1 MKYWRSIAGSLACG
15 VVLCTASGGF
25 AGASTE
31 APARS
36 AVMARDFGSQYQQ
49 NLDRTLSMVNG
60 DSIAS
65 FFLNLAKDPVK
76 NFVMEKLGFETT
88 SSQLRDLASKL
99 NALHDQLNEFEKRVT
114 GLIVDLQLTAA
125 VTEAN
130 HAADGL
136 GTFYL
141 QYFSVLGTDLVNL
154 KAAQDKGDTQEI
166 ATALKQ
172 YNTDKDQFVSTAAN
186 RGLDAR
192 ILQLRHAFDPG
203 SGATG
208 LLKAVG
214 TSLLQRHQY
223 LTPADSDTERAIYV
237 YYEENQA
244 LAAWMTC
251 EMDIARNH
259 LELVQPVVTE
269 FEAAVAAQRNPDTP
283 NGLPPLLPKWTML
296 DRGTNQATYLD
307 SRNKMMYTD
316 TRENQA
322 VWAPDQAGFTSAD
335 PAQVPRVLA
344 EYNRI
349 AWEGFSNWAVPSQA
363 EVYAIFNELGPQR
376 EPLTI
381 DVYLQRLNLN
391 ISGADFIW
399 TRDAAQR
406 WVTVYDTG
414 RGLTYRL
421 NAYEGISLR
430 NLSADEHPRLC
441 GSDGTLRDPCRFSA
455 ASEVVARYNA
465 AKGGVYLIRNS
476 GNIRYF

>member
-1 MKYWRSIAGSLACG
+1 MKFWRSVAGSLACG
-15 VVLCTASGGF
+15 VVI
-25 AGASTE
+25 AGASSGLAEASTA
-31 APARS
+31 APAQP
-36 AVMARDFGSQYQQ
+36 AATAREFGSQYQQ
-49 NLDRTLSMVNG
+49 DLTRTLAMVNG

-65 FFLNLAKDPVK
+65 FFLNLAKDPAK

-88 SSQLRDLASKL
+88 SSQLRDLATKL
-99 NALHDQLNEFEKRVT
+99 NALHAQLDEFEKRVT

-154 KAAQDKGDTQEI
+154 KVAQDKGDPQEI

-172 YNTDKDQFVSTAAN
+172 YNTDKDVFVSTAAN

-208 LLKAVG
+208 LMKAVG
-214 TSLLQRHQY
+214 TSLLQRHEY

-259 LELVQPVVTE
+259 LELVQQVVTE

-283 NGLPPLLPKWTML
+283 NGLPPVLPKWTML
-296 DRGTNQATYLD
+296 DRGTNSATMLD
-307 SRNKMMYTD
+307 SRNKPMYTD
-316 TRENQA
+316 TRVNQA
-322 VWAPDQAGFTSAD
+322 VWAPDEPAFASAD

-349 AWEGFSNWAVPSQA
+349 AWEG
-363 EVYAIFNELGPQR
+363 
-376 EPLTI
+376 LT
-381 DVYLQRLNLN
+381 R
-391 ISGADFIW
+391 
-399 TRDAAQR
+399 
-406 WVTVYDTG
+406 
-414 RGLTYRL
+414 
-421 NAYEGISLR
+421 
-430 NLSADEHPRLC
+430 PRLTRYSTSSARSAMRARSRSTSS
-441 GSDGTLRDPCRFSA
+441 GSTSISA
-455 ASEVVARYNA
+455 GPTS
-465 AKGGVYLIRNS
+465 S
-476 GNIRYF
+476 GPGMSPSAG

>member
-1 MKYWRSIAGSLACG
+1 MKYWRSVAGSLVCG
-15 VVLCTASGGF
+15 VVF
-25 AGASTE
+25 AGASSGLAQANTA
-31 APARS
+31 APARP
-36 AVMARDFGSQYQQ
+36 AATAREFGYQYQQ
-49 NLDRTLSMVNG
+49 NLARTLSMVNG

-65 FFLNLAKDPVK
+65 FFLNLAKDPAK

-88 SSQLRDLASKL
+88 SSQLRDLAAKL
-99 NALHDQLNEFEKRVT
+99 NALHDQLDAFEKRVT

-154 KAAQDKGDTQEI
+154 KVAQDKGDPQEI

-172 YNTDKDQFVSTAAN
+172 YNTDKEVFVSTAAN

-208 LLKAVG
+208 LMKAVG

-259 LELVQPVVTE
+259 LELVAAVVKE
-269 FEAAVAAQRNPDTP
+269 FEEAVAAQRNPDTP
-283 NGLPPLLPKWTML
+283 NGLPPVLPKWTML
-296 DRGTNQATYLD
+296 DRGTNPATMLD
-307 SRNKMMYTD
+307 SRNKSMYTD
-316 TRENQA
+316 TRVNQA
-322 VWAPDQAGFTSAD
+322 VWAPDQAPFTSAD

-349 AWEGFSNWAVPSQA
+349 GWEGFSNWALPTQA
-363 EVYAIFNELGPQR
+363 EAYALFSELGPQR
-376 EPLTI
+376 DAGTI
-381 DVYLQRLNLN
+381 QEYLQRLNLN

-406 WVTVYDTG
+406 WVAVYDTG
-414 RGLTYRL
+414 RALTYRL
-421 NAYEGISLR
+421 NVYEGISLR
-430 NLSADEHPRLC
+430 NLGADEHPRLC
-441 GSDGTLRDPCRFSA
+441 GNDGTYENPCRFSA

-476 GNIRYF
+476 GSIRYF

>member
-1 MKYWRSIAGSLACG
+1 MQYWRSIAGSLACG
-15 VVLCTASGGF
+15 VVITAASSGL
-25 AGASTE
+25 AEANTA
-31 APARS
+31 APAQ
-36 AVMARDFGSQYQQ
+36 AAGTARPSGSQYQQ

-88 SSQLRDLASKL
+88 SSQLKDLANKL

-125 VTEAN
+125 VTTAN
-130 HAADGL
+130 TAADGL

-154 KAAQDKGDTQEI
+154 KAAQDKGNAEEI
-166 ATALKQ
+166 AAALKQ

-192 ILQLRHAFDPG
+192 IGQIRHAFDPG

-208 LLKAVG
+208 LMKAVG

-223 LTPADSDTERAIYV
+223 LTPADSDTERSIYV

-251 EMDIARNH
+251 ELDIARNH
-259 LELVQPVVTE
+259 VELVHNVVTE
-269 FEAAVAAQRNPDTP
+269 FEQAVAAQRNPDTP
-283 NGLPPLLPKWTML
+283 NGLPPLLPQHVML

-316 TRENQA
+316 TRVNQA
-322 VWAPDQAGFTSAD
+322 VWAPDEAAFTSAD

-363 EVYAIFNELGPQR
+363 EVYALFNELGPRR
-376 EPLTI
+376 EPTTI

-391 ISGADFIW
+391 ISGADFLW

-421 NAYEGISLR
+421 NVYEGISLR

-441 GSDGTLRDPCRFSA
+441 GNDGTFRDPCRFSA